1 MTSETW
7 EARAA
12 AVTRT
17 VDLVEHRKWQT
28 DEDDLVGAW
37 PIFGNPAPAY

>member
-1 MTSETW
+1 MQSETW
-7 EARAA
+7 QARAA

-17 VDLVEHRKWQT
+17 TDLVEMRKWQT

-37 PIFGNPAPAY
+37 PIFGNAAFAR